1 MANGLALSA
10 AGSALA
16 NVPQDIAGLQ
26 LAQAKASI
34 GQSQAAE
41 EQNKVQG
48 GLDMSK
54 SLAGNMAGQPQSND
68 SLANYDNQ
76 ISAYQKSAQDM
87 AAAGRGD
94 QANAAMQQAQ
104 TLRGQK
110 MDHALSL
117 MGQAS
122 RVNDYDK
129 ALEVGHRAGILSPDI
144 AKVEY
149 DPTRNAVVGKDKD
162 GNIIQGMNKDALD
175 HMGFTPKELADME
188 TKKFSASL
196 MAGSRVTASENSA
209 NARVT
214 ASENT
219 ANKPQ
224 LEEVAKIRLSEKRGD
239 ISHEDAENRIK
250 AINAP
255 KASGSGSVVSDL
267 PSVGSPQKFESDPAR
282 PWRDHPEFRAAMKTH
297 PEYMGLLDQYM
308 NGDLPPG
315 GSRSVKIDKIIQAL
329 GARIDPNVSFRDYKL
344 KQDAMKDAQVTASNA
359 ALGHIG
365 DFQKTLG
372 PLDNATRSDIVN
384 HSLNWLK
391 SHAQG
396 NETLAELY
404 TTALSLS
411 EEYGKALGAGQ
422 NVTGDLK
429 REAVFNP
436 DAPLS
441 VIIAKL
447 HAVGNLM
454 DKTVAAKENILNRSN
469 PKRVPLNLMD
479 PASLEVLQ
487 SLGIKHTPG
496 NRGGGGGGT
505 EAPQPPAAKAPA
517 IPLADYLTKH
527 GV

>member
-1 MANGLALSA
+1 MNGLALSA
-10 AGSALA
+10 AGNALA

-26 LAQAKASI
+26 LAQAKASM

-41 EQNKVQG
+41 EANKVQG
-48 GLDMSK
+48 GLAMSK
-54 SLAGNMAGQPQSND
+54 SLAGNMAGQEPATDALSG
-68 SLANYDNQ
+68 YDNQ
-76 ISAYQKSAQDM
+76 IAAAQKTSQDM

-94 QANAAMQQAQ
+94 QASAAAQQVQ

-122 RVNDYDK
+122 REGD
-129 ALEVGHRAGILSPDI
+129 LEKVLDIGHRSGTLSPNI
-144 AKVEY
+144 SKIEY
-149 DPTRNAVVGKDKD
+149 DPTTNAVVGKDKD
-162 GNIIQGMNKDALD
+162 GKVIQGINKDALD

-188 TKKFSASL
+188 TKKFASTL
-196 MAGSRVTASENSA
+196 MAGSRITASENA
-209 NARVT
+209 AGARVT
-214 ASENT
+214 ASENA

-224 LEEVAKIRLSEKRGD
+224 LEDTGKIRLAEKRGD

-250 AINAP
+250 ALNAP
-255 KASGSGSVVSDL
+255 KASSLVNDL
-267 PSVGSPQKFESDPAR
+267 PVVGSPQKFESDPAR
-282 PWRDHPEFRAAMKTH
+282 PWRDHPAFRAAMKTH

-315 GSRSVKIDKIIQAL
+315 GNRSVRIDKIIQSL
-329 GARIDPNVSFRDYKL
+329 GTRIDPNVSFRDYKL
-344 KQDAMKDAQVTASNA
+344 KQDNLKDAQVTAGNA
-359 ALGHIG
+359 ALAHIG
-365 DFQKTLG
+365 DFQKNLG
-372 PLDNATRSDIVN
+372 QLDNATRSDIIN

-396 NETLAELY
+396 NETLSELHA
-404 TTALSLS
+404 TALSLS

-429 REAVFNP
+429 REAVFKP

-441 VIIAKL
+441 VIMAKL
-447 HAVGNLM
+447 HAVGHLM
-454 DKTVAAKENILNRSN
+454 DKAIAAKENILNRSN

-479 PASLEVLQ
+479 PKSLEVLQ

-496 NRGGGGGGT
+496 NRGGGGGGANAP
-505 EAPQPPAAKAPA
+505 EAPATVIPKA
-517 IPLADYLTKH
+517 ISLKDYLEQH
-527 GV
+527 GG

>member
-54 SLAGNMAGQPQSND
+54 SLAGNMAGQPQSNEL
-68 SLANYDNQ
+68 LANYDNQ

-94 QANAAMQQAQ
+94 QANAALQQVQ

-122 RVNDYDK
+122 RMNDYDK
-129 ALEVGHRAGILSPDI
+129 ALEVGHSAGILSPDI

-162 GNIIQGMNKDALD
+162 GNIIQGMDKDALD

-214 ASENT
+214 ASENA

-267 PSVGSPQKFESDPAR
+267 PSVGPPQKFESDPAR
-282 PWRDHPEFRAAMKTH
+282 PWRDHPEFLAAMKTH

-308 NGDLPPG
+308 AGDLPPG

-329 GARIDPNVSFRDYKL
+329 GARIDNNVSFRDYKL
-344 KQDAMKDAQVTASNA
+344 KLDAMKDAQVTASNA

-365 DFQKTLG
+365 DFHKTLG
-372 PLDNATRSDIVN
+372 SLDNATRSDIVN
-384 HSLNWLK
+384 HSINWLK
-391 SHAQG
+391 SHAEG

-411 EEYGKALGAGQ
+411 KEYGKALGAGE

-441 VIIAKL
+441 VIISKL
-447 HAVGNLM
+447 HAVGNLI

-469 PKRVPLNLMD
+469 PNRVPLNLMD

-496 NRGGGGGGT
+496 NRGGKGGGA